1 MRGPGGHGRSGTQG
15 QEHPIL
21 RIPAVGFCGNLQIGY
36 TAEVD
41 GDDRIVL
48 DREELETAFFIS
60 REELE
65 MNPVR
70 PALTQEMI
78 EAFRLGKIR

>member
-15 QEHPIL
+15 QEHSIDHGSQPW
-21 RIPAVGFCGNLQIGY
+21 GFAGNLQIGY

-65 MNPVR
+65 MYPVR

-78 EAFRLGKIR
+78 

>member
-1 MRGPGGHGRSGTQG
+1 MAIDPKKHEMPTQD
-15 QEHPIL
+15 
-21 RIPAVGFCGNLQIGY
+21 PAVRAHNFDEVALGY